1 MAATDSGRPEPGPDA
16 GIDELQADIERTRHE
31 LGETV
36 GALADKVN
44 VPARVRESVADSRGA
59 AIEQA
64 QRVQHRLTARPRDPA
79 VVIAVLVAVAAV
91 VWVRRRRRS

>member
-1 MAATDSGRPEPGPDA
+1 MAATDGGRPEPGSEA

-44 VPARVRESVADSRGA
+44 VPARARERVADTRGA
-59 AIEQA
+59 AVEQA
-64 QRVQHRLTARPRDPA
+64 HRVQHTLRTRPRVDAA

-91 VWVRRRRRS
+91 VWARKRR